1 MRICTKCG
9 EEKELSRENYLWITH
24 KGRFEA
30 QCIVCRYARRKEL
43 RGQKPKVSKPRK
55 SRKPDEYYKAYK
67 QKWIEENRER
77 VRKKIH
83 ENYLK
88 NREKILERTAAWRKK
103 NKEKYNLSVNLSRK
117 KEPIKEAARSILK
130 FNIQQGKIVRPTR
143 CEDCQ
148 KECKPQAHHHDYSKP
163 IEVKWVCSACHG
175 IIHRHTRKG

>member
-1 MRICTKCG
+1 MN
-9 EEKELSRENYLWITH
+9 SQASV
-24 KGRFEA
+24 F
-30 QCIVCRYARRKEL
+30 
-43 RGQKPKVSKPRK
+43 KVSCIISDCP
-55 SRKPDEYYKAYK
+55 YK
-67 QKWIEENRER
+67 E
-77 VRKKIH
+77 
-83 ENYLK
+83 